1 MRFPALETETRNLL
15 HTASDEEFQDAI
27 AESYFGGQL
36 VNERREI
43 AGPILPLL
51 RADIE
56 MANTYK
62 VPDEEPLECP
72 LRFSQGSTIL

>member
-1 MRFPALETETRNLL
+1 M
-15 HTASDEEFQDAI
+15 
-27 AESYFGGQL
+27 
-36 VNERREI
+36 
-43 AGPILPLL
+43 LPLL

-72 LRFSQGSTIL
+72 LTVFAGINDSLTCREGIMA